1 MSQEVKSEIKT
12 GQNGKNAA
20 QVGIAGNSF
29 AKVVGNAGNGK
40 AEPSP
45 QQLHR
50 IRLISEA
57 DDKIDPFCD
66 PNKPQ
71 RISFHDVTSAAF
83 LIKGGIE
90 RTPCPVS
97 TSISQAII

>member
-1 MSQEVKSEIKT
+1 MSQEIKNGHN
-12 GQNGKNAA
+12 GQNAA
-20 QVGIAGNSF
+20 KGGISGNSF

-50 IRLISEA
+50 TRLISEA

-83 LIKGGIE
+83 LIKDGIE

-97 TSISQAII
+97 TSITHSSVNQ